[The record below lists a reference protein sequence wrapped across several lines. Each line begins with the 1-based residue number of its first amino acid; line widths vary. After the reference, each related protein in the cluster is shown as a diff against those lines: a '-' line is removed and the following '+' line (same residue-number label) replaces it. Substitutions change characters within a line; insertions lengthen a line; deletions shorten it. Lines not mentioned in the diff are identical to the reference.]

1 MSISAGLDIAAG
13 ALLAQQPG
21 VDTVGA
27 KMRRIELTD
36 ERLLGE
42 ETMVCGLISHVE
54 DADLVESIVQL
65 RQRETAC
72 QAALGAAGRALNLN
86 VMEFLR

>member
-1 MSISAGLDIAAG
+1 MSISAGLDIAAE

-36 ERLLGE
+36 ERLLDE
-42 ETMVCGLISHVE
+42 ETMVRGLISQVE
-54 DADLVESIVQL
+54 DADLVEGIVQL
-65 RQRETAC
+65 RQRETAY
-72 QAALGAAGRALNLN
+72 QTALGAAGRALNLSL
-86 VMEFLR
+86 MGFPR